1 MSGLTNAESV
11 ATLDARFPTTG
22 GTDFI
27 AYSVN
32 GTSEWA
38 NLARTAIGATGW
50 AAATNADPSV
60 KANSAALTSAAVATA
75 GGTVTHFAIFTAS
88 SGGTQRTDWTPLTS
102 SRTVA
107 VGDQLQWAIGSATV
121 TLT

>member
-1 MSGLTNAESV
+1 MAGLTNTEAQ

-22 GTDFI
+22 ATDYI

-32 GTSEWA
+32 GTSEFA
-38 NLARTAIGATGW
+38 GLARTAIGAAGW

-60 KANSAALTSAAVATA
+60 KANAGTLTTAAATS
-75 GGTVTHFAIFTAS
+75 GGTVSHFAVFSASTA
-88 SGGTQRTDWTPLTS
+88 GTQRTDWTALTT

-107 VGDQLQWAIGSATV
+107 AGDQLQWAAGVLQV

>member
-1 MSGLTNAESV
+1 MAGMTNTEAQ

-22 GTDFI
+22 GADHI

-32 GTSEWA
+32 GTTEFSG
-38 NLARTAIGATGW
+38 LARTAIGATGW

-60 KANSAALTSAAVATA
+60 KANANALTSAAASGA
-75 GGTVTHFAIFTAS
+75 GTVSHFAIFSAS
-88 SGGTQRTDWTPLTS
+88 SGGTQRIDWTALTS

-107 VGDQLQWAIGSATV
+107 IGDQLTHAVGAISV